1 MSVKHSK
8 RLQLVSRRKQ
18 VAQLYVQGYTQMK
31 IAERLEVS
39 QATVSGDLKLI
50 QQQWRA
56 DAVRDFDLCR
66 EHELQ
71 KLALIEQ
78 EAWQAW
84 ERSQKPQQS
93 ADLAGDDASRPTKK
107 RIRNQ
112 YGDPRFLALVNQC
125 IATRRALLGLDLVP
139 VPAEAGQHVNLEE
152 RRSRIVALVASL
164 EQRTVVGGSGTLAG
178 FDQPG
183 SVRPTGDG
191 RGLEAGPSSG
201 LSEFGDCRID

>member
-1 MSVKHSK
+1 MPAKNSK
-8 RLQLVSRRKQ
+8 RVQLAARRRE
-18 VAQLYVQGYTQMK
+18 VAHLYTQGYTQMK
-31 IAERLEVS
+31 IADRLGVS
-39 QATVSGDLKLI
+39 QATVSGDLKLVEK
-50 QQQWRA
+50 QWRA

-93 ADLAGDDASRPTKK
+93 ADLAGDDSSRPTKK

-125 IATRRALLGLDLVP
+125 IATRRALLGLDLLP
-139 VPAEAGQHVNLEE
+139 ISAESGQHVNLEE
-152 RRSRIVALVASL
+152 RRSRVVALIASL
-164 EQRTVVGGSGTLAG
+164 EQSPVLGSGGAVVSL
-178 FDQPG
+178 DQPG
-183 SVRPTGDG
+183 DVRPVGD
-191 RGLEAGPSSG
+191 
-201 LSEFGDCRID
+201 